1 MSRQKGQHRDESFC
15 IEREFVAMEMM
26 LTQGLD
32 YYEAQDKA
40 EEEIKG
46 YKLAEL
52 KECWN

>member
-1 MSRQKGQHRDESFC
+1 MRKIGQHRDEAFC

-26 LTQGLD
+26 LTRGMD
-32 YYEAQDKA
+32 YHEAMDKA

-46 YKLAEL
+46 YKLAKL